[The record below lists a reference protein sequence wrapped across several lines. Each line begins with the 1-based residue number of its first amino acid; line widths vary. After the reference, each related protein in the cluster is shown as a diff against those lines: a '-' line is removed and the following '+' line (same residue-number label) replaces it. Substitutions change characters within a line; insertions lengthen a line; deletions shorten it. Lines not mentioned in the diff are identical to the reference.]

1 MYRPFSR
8 LHASLAI
15 MSYPTGRL
23 TSAFRLI
30 LPLLVIVS
38 VQIAQAAFNPPVIVR
53 VVPSGGERIY
63 FIDRGM
69 DANIKIGDVLDV
81 FRQIQRRT
89 SSGEVKS
96 QRIQMGTM
104 EITASEAGV
113 SLGRFIQDPAIKGN
127 LLIRM
132 KLPVKGDLVLPEL
145 KIDSSV
151 LFDAGAATLQLQVV
165 SEELDKIVEFV
176 RAFSPS
182 KLTIE
187 GHTDSDGDEGANQAL
202 SVQRAEMVASF
213 LVSNYEEITQDMVN
227 SKGYGE
233 TRPIVPNNTTE
244 NRALNRR
251 IEIVVLE

>member
-151 LFDAGAATLQLQVV
+151 LFDAGAATLQLQV
-165 SEELDKIVEFV
+165 SARNWTRSSSSSAPSV
-176 RAFSPS
+176 RQ
-182 KLTIE
+182 
-187 GHTDSDGDEGANQAL
+187 N
-202 SVQRAEMVASF
+202 
-213 LVSNYEEITQDMVN
+213 
-227 SKGYGE
+227 
-233 TRPIVPNNTTE
+233 
-244 NRALNRR
+244 
-251 IEIVVLE
+251 